1 MNFSSLAASRQFQR
15 PRDRSSNGSNV
26 ASHFTLL
33 FEIDSGCDFGEKKR
47 EREGEREKKLH

>member
-26 ASHFTLL
+26 ASHFKLL